1 MAYSEKS
8 DINISALIV
17 NVYLMH
23 KHCAESSGI

>member
-8 DINISALIV
+8 NINISTLIV

-23 KHCAESSGI
+23 KHCAEFSGI